1 MRRFLFKT
9 GLFFLLVVLLD
20 RGLGT
25 ILSYMSGHASGGYLG
40 HQNYIVNRS
49 TDDILV
55 FGSSRAIH
63 HYNAALIAD
72 SLGLSCYNCGQ
83 DGEGIVLYRAW
94 WEMITQRHR
103 PHLVIYEVTPAYDVL
118 QGDNTKHLGWLK
130 GYYNDE
136 VVRREFEEID
146 PSERYKMWSLLY
158 RYNSRFHQVLLD
170 YLHPVHNMSLGFLPV
185 HSELDTLRIKEVGQL
200 EESASRVEMRTD
212 SLKLRYFEEML
223 RDAGVTK
230 FVFVYSPT
238 WYGFR
243 DSGTEPI
250 RDLACRYGCPFLDFT
265 DSAKYVHRNEFFYD
279 GSHLN
284 ARGAD
289 EFTRDLIHELRKYR
303 IIEESVLSPS
313 IR

>member
-1 MRRFLFKT
+1 MT
-9 GLFFLLVVLLD
+9 
-20 RGLGT
+20 
-25 ILSYMSGHASGGYLG
+25 
-40 HQNYIVNRS
+40 
-49 TDDILV
+49 
-55 FGSSRAIH
+55 
-63 HYNAALIAD
+63 
-72 SLGLSCYNCGQ
+72 
-83 DGEGIVLYRAW
+83 
-94 WEMITQRHR
+94 
-103 PHLVIYEVTPAYDVL
+103 
-118 QGDNTKHLGWLK
+118 
-130 GYYNDE
+130 
-136 VVRREFEEID
+136 
-146 PSERYKMWSLLY
+146 
-158 RYNSRFHQVLLD
+158 
-170 YLHPVHNMSLGFLPV
+170 LGFLPV
-185 HSELDTLRIKEVGQL
+185 HSELDTLRIRDEKQL
-200 EESASRVEMRTD
+200 NEKASEEELLTD
-212 SLKLRYFEEML
+212 SLKLRYFEDMIREAEDT
-223 RDAGVTK
+223 R

>member
-9 GLFFLLVVLLD
+9 GLFLLLSVLLD

-25 ILSYMSGHASGGYLG
+25 LFSYMSDHASGGYLG

-94 WEMITQRHR
+94 WEMIRRRYQPR
-103 PHLVIYEVTPAYDVL
+103 LVIYEVTPAYDVL

-130 GYYNDE
+130 GHYDDE
-136 VVRREFEEID
+136 VVRREFDEID
-146 PSERYKMWSLLY
+146 PCERYRMLSMLY

-170 YLHPVHNMSLGFLPV
+170 YLHPVHNMTLGFLPV
-185 HSELDTLRIKEVGQL
+185 HSELDTLRIRDEKQL
-200 EESASRVEMRTD
+200 NEKASEEELLTD
-212 SLKLRYFEEML
+212 SLKLRYFEDMIREAEDT
-223 RDAGVTK
+223 R

-238 WYGFR
+238 WYGHH
-243 DSGTEPI
+243 DSGIDPI
-250 RDLACRYGCPFLDFT
+250 MELARRHGFLFLDFT

-289 EFTRDLIHELRKYR
+289 EFTRDLIRELRMRKV
-303 IIEESVLSPS
+303 ID
-313 IR
+313 

>member
-9 GLFFLLVVLLD
+9 GLFLLLAVLLD
-20 RGLGT
+20 RGLGA
-25 ILSYMSGHASGGYLG
+25 LFSYMSDHASGGYLG

-83 DGEGIVLYRAW
+83 DGEGIVLYHAW
-94 WEMITQRHR
+94 WEMIRRRHHPR
-103 PHLVIYEVTPAYDVL
+103 LVIYEVTPAYDVL

-130 GYYNDE
+130 GHYDDE
-136 VVRREFEEID
+136 VVRREFDEID
-146 PSERYKMWSLLY
+146 PCERYRMLSMLY

-170 YLHPVHNMSLGFLPV
+170 YLHPV
-185 HSELDTLRIKEVGQL
+185 TR
-200 EESASRVEMRTD
+200 
-212 SLKLRYFEEML
+212 
-223 RDAGVTK
+223 

-238 WYGFR
+238 WYGHH
-243 DSGTEPI
+243 DSGIDPI
-250 RDLACRYGCPFLDFT
+250 MELARRHGFLFLDFT
-265 DSAKYVHRNEFFYD
+265 DSAKYVHHNEFFYD

-284 ARGAD
+284 ARGPD